1 MIIRARAPL
10 RVSVAGGGTDVSPYP
25 ERYGGL
31 VLSAT
36 INKYAYCSLWPKRK
50 PSLVVRSLDYDTMAE
65 FERDE
70 HFTYDGNLDL
80 VKAAFKRICGSL
92 REVGGAEIFLH
103 SDTPPGTGLGASS
116 TVVVA
121 LASAL
126 ARWRNLSADLYQI
139 ARWAFEI
146 ERQDVGIRG
155 GKQDQY
161 AAAFGGF
168 NLIEFTGDQ
177 TVVVPLRI
185 RPELLLELEYHLI
198 LCYTGRARTSAGI
211 IERQVRAYEREEEQV
226 IGALHQM
233 KQTALDMKN
242 ALLTGELRT
251 FAELLHLGWE
261 AKKKLDPA
269 ISNPHIDQ
277 MYAEALNAGA
287 LGGKLLG
294 AGGGGHLLFFTR
306 FERRH
311 LVEACLERLGG
322 KIVEFNFEPNGV
334 QAWEVPSERAL

>member
-1 MIIRARAPL
+1 MIIRAQAPL
-10 RVSVAGGGTDVSPYP
+10 RISVAGGGTDVSPYP

-31 VLSAT
+31 VLNAT

-50 PSLVVRSLDYDTMAE
+50 RSLLVRSLDYDTMAE
-65 FERDE
+65 FEHDE

-80 VKAAFKRICGSL
+80 VKAAFRRICGSL
-92 REVGGAEIFLH
+92 TKAGGAEIFLH

-121 LASAL
+121 LVAAL
-126 ARWRNLSADLYQI
+126 ARWRKISADLYQI

-146 ERQDVGIRG
+146 ERLDVGIRG

-177 TVVVPLRI
+177 VVVVPLRI
-185 RPELLLELEYHLI
+185 QPEFLLELQYHLI
-198 LCYTGRARTSAGI
+198 LCYTGRARLTAGI
-211 IERQVRAYEREEEQV
+211 LERQVQAYEREEGEV
-226 IGALHQM
+226 MAALHEM
-233 KQTALDMKN
+233 KQATVEMKN
-242 ALLTGELRT
+242 ALLTGDLKR

-261 AKKKLDPA
+261 AKKHLDPS
-269 ISNPHIDQ
+269 ITNPQIDQ
-277 MYAEALNAGA
+277 MYSEALRAGA

-294 AGGGGHLLFFTR
+294 AGGGGYLLLFTR

-322 KIVEFNFEPNGV
+322 RIVDFTFEPNGV
-334 QAWEVPSERAL
+334 QVWEVASERAL